1 MYLCVFK
8 ISRMMPLDPRPEYH
22 RVKLVWREEEPVPYV
37 ESTGIQQSSHLLSMK
52 GADGLVV
59 LPSKSDQLYEL
70 KSGEMVKVM
79 LFKN

>member
-1 MYLCVFK
+1 M
-8 ISRMMPLDPRPEYH
+8 
-22 RVKLVWREEEPVPYV
+22 KLVWHEQEPVPYV
-37 ESTGIQQSSHLLSMK
+37 ESTGIQQSSRLLSMK

-70 KSGEMVKVM
+70 KSGEMVKVI

>member
-1 MYLCVFK
+1 
-8 ISRMMPLDPRPEYH
+8 MMPLDPRPEYH
-22 RVKLVWREEEPVPYV
+22 RVKLVWREEEVVPYV
-37 ESTGIQQSSHLLSMK
+37 ESTGIQQSSRLLSMK